1 MPLPDTL
8 PRPATRRAP
17 GPPAGPSRPP
27 EPGRPAGRR
36 RVPRRLRSLLWR
48 ARFVLAAACC
58 GLAAAAV
65 VQAVRPA
72 PPPTVN
78 VVVPAR
84 ALAAGEPVAAD
95 DLTTVAV
102 ATALAPDGVAT
113 DPAELVGRTP
123 VTALPA
129 GLPLHPGLLPGGG
142 VVAQAPQGT
151 VVVPVLL
158 EDTAA
163 GWLRPG
169 DRVDLVLTGEAAQ
182 AVATGGDGSEGGAN
196 GRDGADPDDA
206 YLARRALVLPR
217 PEAAE
222 PAGGG
227 LLAGATGTSQDTDVT
242 LVAVSEDEA
251 PGLSAASGWGTVGAV
266 LVR

>member
-1 MPLPDTL
+1 MPLLDTL
-8 PRPATRRAP
+8 PRPAARRASEPRGGTARPP
-17 GPPAGPSRPP
+17 GPGGP
-27 EPGRPAGRR
+27 GGRR
-36 RVPRRLRSLLWR
+36 RAARRLRSVLWR

-72 PPPTVN
+72 PPPTVD

-84 ALAAGEPVAAD
+84 TLPAGERVDAA

-102 ATALAPDGVAT
+102 PVALAPDGVAT
-113 DPAELVGRTP
+113 EPAALVGRTP

-142 VVAQAPQGT
+142 VVAQAPRGT
-151 VVVPVLL
+151 VVVPVRL

-163 GWLRPG
+163 GWLSPG
-169 DRVDLVLTGEAAQ
+169 DRVDLVLTGEAAR
-182 AVATGGDGSEGGAN
+182 AAGTGGS
-196 GRDGADPDDA
+196 ADRDDA
-206 YLARRALVLPR
+206 YLARRALVLPS
-217 PEAAE
+217 PDNPE
-222 PAGGG
+222 PAGSG
-227 LLAGATGTSQDTDVT
+227 LLGGATGTSQGAGVT
-242 LVAVSEDEA
+242 LVAVAEDEA

>member
-1 MPLPDTL
+1 MPLLDTL
-8 PRPATRRAP
+8 PRPDTRRAQEPRAGSARPP
-17 GPPAGPSRPP
+17 GPG
-27 EPGRPAGRR
+27 GPAGRR
-36 RVPRRLRSLLWR
+36 RVARRLRSLLWR
-48 ARFVLAAACC
+48 VRFVLAAVCC

-72 PPPTVN
+72 PAPTVD

-84 ALAAGEPVAAD
+84 ALPAGEPVAAA
-95 DLTTVAV
+95 DLTTVPV
-102 ATALAPDGVAT
+102 DVGLAPDGVAT
-113 DPAELVGRTP
+113 DPVELVGRTP
-123 VTALPA
+123 VTTLPT

-142 VVAQAPQGT
+142 VVAQAPRGT
-151 VVVPVLL
+151 VVVPVRL

-169 DRVDLVLTGEAAQ
+169 DRVDLVLTGEAAR
-182 AVATGGDGSEGGAN
+182 AAGTDRADEGDTE
-196 GRDGADPDDA
+196 RDDA

-217 PEAAE
+217 PDAVE
-222 PAGGG
+222 PVDGG
-227 LLAGATGTSQDTDVT
+227 LLAGATPTSQEADVT
-242 LVAVSEDEA
+242 LVAVSKDEA

>member
-8 PRPATRRAP
+8 PRSAARRAP
-17 GPPAGPSRPP
+17 DPPAGTSRPP
-27 EPGRPAGRR
+27 EPGGPAGRR
-36 RVPRRLRSLLWR
+36 RVARRLRSVLWR
-48 ARFVLAAACC
+48 VRFVLAAVCC
-58 GLAAAAV
+58 GLAAVAV

-72 PPPTVN
+72 PPPSVA
-78 VVVPAR
+78 VVVPAHP
-84 ALAAGEPVAAD
+84 LAAGEPVAAD

-102 ATALAPDGVAT
+102 AAALVPDGAVT
-113 DPAELVGRTP
+113 DPDDLVGRSP
-123 VTALPA
+123 VTTLPA
-129 GLPLHPGLLPGGG
+129 GLPLHPALLPGGG
-142 VVAQAPQGT
+142 VVAQAPKGT
-151 VVVPVLL
+151 VVVPVRL

-169 DRVDLVLTGEAAQ
+169 DRVDLVVTGDAARP
-182 AVATGGDGSEGGAN
+182 AAGDGAEGSSDSD
-196 GRDGADPDDA
+196 REDDA

-217 PEAAE
+217 PDSAE
-222 PAGGG
+222 PAGGGG
-227 LLAGATGTSQDTDVT
+227 LLAGATGTSQGADVT

>member
-1 MPLPDTL
+1 MPPLDTL
-8 PRPATRRAP
+8 PRPDIRRAP
-17 GPPAGPSRPP
+17 EPRSGPPRPP
-27 EPGRPAGRR
+27 DPGGPAWRR
-36 RVPRRLRSLLWR
+36 RVARRLRSLLWR
-48 ARFVLAAACC
+48 VRFVLAAVCC

-72 PPPTVN
+72 PPPTVD

-84 ALAAGEPVAAD
+84 ALPAGEPVAAA

-102 ATALAPDGVAT
+102 ADALAPDGVAT

-129 GLPLHPGLLPGGG
+129 GVPLHPGLLPGGG
-142 VVAQAPQGT
+142 VVAQAPRGT
-151 VVVPVLL
+151 VVVPVRL

-169 DRVDLVLTGEAAQ
+169 DRVDLVLTGEAAR
-182 AVATGGDGSEGGAN
+182 AAGTDRADDEGDTE
-196 GRDGADPDDA
+196 RDDA

-217 PEAAE
+217 PDAVE
-222 PAGGG
+222 PVDGG
-227 LLAGATGTSQDTDVT
+227 LLAGAAPASQDADVT
-242 LVAVSEDEA
+242 LVAVSKGEA

>member
-1 MPLPDTL
+1 MPLLDTL
-8 PRPATRRAP
+8 PRPAARR
-17 GPPAGPSRPP
+17 GPEPRAGSARPP
-27 EPGRPAGRR
+27 EPGGPGGRR
-36 RVPRRLRSLLWR
+36 RAARRLRSVLWR

-72 PPPTVN
+72 PPPTLD

-84 ALAAGEPVAAD
+84 ALPAGEPVAAA

-102 ATALAPDGVAT
+102 DVALAPDGVAT

-129 GLPLHPGLLPGGG
+129 GLPLHLGLLPGGG
-142 VVAQAPQGT
+142 VVAQAPRGT
-151 VVVPVLL
+151 VVVPVRL

-169 DRVDLVLTGEAAQ
+169 DRVDLVLTGEAAR
-182 AVATGGDGSEGGAN
+182 ASGTGDT
-196 GRDGADPDDA
+196 DPDDA
-206 YLARRALVLPR
+206 YLARRALVLPQ
-217 PEAAE
+217 PDAVE
-222 PAGGG
+222 PTDGG
-227 LLAGATGTSQDTDVT
+227 LLSGATRTPQGADVT
-242 LVAVSEDEA
+242 LVAVTEDEA

>member
-8 PRPATRRAP
+8 PRPAARRAP
-17 GPPAGPSRPP
+17 GPPAGPPRPP

-36 RVPRRLRSLLWR
+36 RVTRRLRSFLWR

-72 PPPTVN
+72 PPPTVD
-78 VVVPAR
+78 VVVPAH

-142 VVAQAPQGT
+142 VVALAPRGT

-169 DRVDLVLTGEAAQ
+169 DRVDLVLTGEAAR
-182 AVATGGDGSEGGAN
+182 AAATGSEGGA
-196 GRDGADPDDA
+196 GRRDDDRDDA

-227 LLAGATGTSQDTDVT
+227 LLSSATGTSQDADVT

>member
-1 MPLPDTL
+1 M
-8 PRPATRRAP
+8 
-17 GPPAGPSRPP
+17 
-27 EPGRPAGRR
+27 
-36 RVPRRLRSLLWR
+36 LWR
-48 ARFVLAAACC
+48 ARFVLAAVCC

-72 PPPTVN
+72 PPPTVD
-78 VVVPAR
+78 VVVPAH
-84 ALAAGEPVAAD
+84 ALAAGEPVAAA

-102 ATALAPDGVAT
+102 PATLAPDGVAT
-113 DPAELVGRTP
+113 DPAGLVGRTP
-123 VTALPA
+123 VTTLPA

-142 VVAQAPQGT
+142 VVAQAPPGT
-151 VVVPVLL
+151 VVVPVRLD
-158 EDTAA
+158 DTAA

-169 DRVDLVLTGEAAQ
+169 DRVDLVLTGEAAR
-182 AVATGGDGSEGGAN
+182 AAGTDGSDGSDDA
-196 GRDGADPDDA
+196 GRDDP

-217 PEAAE
+217 PDTPE
-222 PAGGG
+222 PSDGG
-227 LLAGATGTSQDTDVT
+227 LLAGATGAPEGSDVT

>member
-1 MPLPDTL
+1 M
-8 PRPATRRAP
+8 
-17 GPPAGPSRPP
+17 
-27 EPGRPAGRR
+27 
-36 RVPRRLRSLLWR
+36 
-48 ARFVLAAACC
+48 LAAACC

-72 PPPTVN
+72 PPPTVD
-78 VVVPAR
+78 VVVPAH
-84 ALAAGEPVAAD
+84 ALPAGEPVAAA
-95 DLTTVAV
+95 DLATVAV
-102 ATALAPDGVAT
+102 DVDLAPDGVAT

-142 VVAQAPQGT
+142 VVSLAPRGT
-151 VVVPVLL
+151 VVVPVRL

-169 DRVDLVLTGEAAQ
+169 DHVDLVLTGEAAR
-182 AVATGGDGSEGGAN
+182 AAGAGST
-196 GRDGADPDDA
+196 DGADRGDA

-217 PEAAE
+217 PEVAEQAA
-222 PAGGG
+222 GG

-242 LVAVSEDEA
+242 LVAVTEDEA

>member
-1 MPLPDTL
+1 
-8 PRPATRRAP
+8 
-17 GPPAGPSRPP
+17 
-27 EPGRPAGRR
+27 
-36 RVPRRLRSLLWR
+36 
-48 ARFVLAAACC
+48 VLAAVCC

-72 PPPTVN
+72 PPPTVD

-84 ALAAGEPVAAD
+84 TLHAGKPVAAA

-102 ATALAPDGVAT
+102 AVALAPDGVAT

-123 VTALPA
+123 VTSLPA

-142 VVAQAPQGT
+142 VVAQAPRGT
-151 VVVPVLL
+151 VVVPVRL
-158 EDTAA
+158 EDTAT

-169 DRVDLVLTGEAAQ
+169 DRVDLVLTGEAAR
-182 AVATGGDGSEGGAN
+182 ALGDAGKGSETD
-196 GRDGADPDDA
+196 GRDDA

-217 PEAAE
+217 PEGPA

-227 LLAGATGTSQDTDVT
+227 LLGGATGASQDADVT

-251 PGLSAASGWGTVGAV
+251 PALSAASGWGTVGAV

>member
-8 PRPATRRAP
+8 PRPAARHAP
-17 GPPAGPSRPP
+17 GPPAGSSRPP

-36 RVPRRLRSLLWR
+36 RVTRRLRSLLWR

-72 PPPTVN
+72 PPPTVD
-78 VVVPAR
+78 VVVPAH
-84 ALAAGEPVAAD
+84 ALAAGEPVTAD

-102 ATALAPDGVAT
+102 AGALAPDGVAT

-142 VVAQAPQGT
+142 VVAQAPRGT

-158 EDTAA
+158 EDTTA

-169 DRVDLVLTGEAAQ
+169 DRIDLILTGEAAR
-182 AVATGGDGSEGGAN
+182 AAATGGEGGEN
-196 GRDGADPDDA
+196 GRDGAADA

-217 PEAAE
+217 PDAAE

-227 LLAGATGTSQDTDVT
+227 LLAGATGTSQDADVT

>member
-8 PRPATRRAP
+8 PRPTARRGPAP
-17 GPPAGPSRPP
+17 RAAPARPSETARA
-27 EPGRPAGRR
+27 GGRR
-36 RVPRRLRSLLWR
+36 RLARRLRSVLWR
-48 ARFVLAAACC
+48 SRFVLAAACC

-72 PPPTVN
+72 PPPTVD

-84 ALAAGEPVAAD
+84 TLPAGEPVTAAD
-95 DLTTVAV
+95 LTAVAV
-102 ATALAPDGVAT
+102 AAALAPEGVAT

-129 GLPLHPGLLPGGG
+129 GLPLHAELLPGGG
-142 VVAQAPQGT
+142 VVAQAPRGT
-151 VVVPVLL
+151 VVVPVRL

-163 GWLRPG
+163 GWLQPG
-169 DRVDLVLTGEAAQ
+169 DRVDLVMTGETARAHG
-182 AVATGGDGSEGGAN
+182 ADSPGEGDGS
-196 GRDGADPDDA
+196 DDA

-217 PEAAE
+217 PDA
-222 PAGGG
+222 PAPSDGG
-227 LLAGATGTSQDTDVT
+227 LLSGATGTPQDADIT